1 MGVFFGLFGWFCFL
15 LNYLL
20 PQGQQPANSYAERE
34 CSVFPGSSTRRLIR
48 QDSSELVTLNP
59 FYRRETNANKMQFPS
74 SGVSARCSA
83 IKFNYRVE
91 LKPSSLHSQR
101 DAVLYKIEIG
111 HGSSKISCSCLF
123 ASWLHWRLK
132 CKECWLLSP
141 NTLADLG
148 YRLVPPPPWGLLPP
162 WTWRMLETSS
172 EGSLPRLLP
181 SSCPLELLRC
191 GPWGGMGPGGKGGFS
206 EQEGSHGF
214 FCTGVWGRD
223 VLPFRLVC
231 FQHKWQIA
239 YFNKKQCC
247 LIMRFGLC
255 YFFNV

>member
-1 MGVFFGLFGWFCFL
+1 MGVFLFCLVGFCFV

-20 PQGQQPANSYAERE
+20 PQGQQPANSHAERE

-111 HGSSKISCSCLF
+111 HGSSKISCGCLF

-148 YRLVPPPPWGLLPP
+148 YRLVPPTMGASSSMDMEGAWDQLWGLPP
-162 WTWRMLETSS
+162 SPSSKQFPPGAALVWAMGRYGTWRERWLFGRGRVPRFFLHWCVR
-172 EGSLPRLLP
+172 EGCAAVSA
-181 SSCPLELLRC
+181 SV
-191 GPWGGMGPGGKGGFS
+191 FS
-206 EQEGSHGF
+206 
-214 FCTGVWGRD
+214 T
-223 VLPFRLVC
+223 
-231 FQHKWQIA
+231 QIA
-239 YFNKKQCC
+239 DSLF
-247 LIMRFGLC
+247 
-255 YFFNV
+255 